1 MKGILKL
8 LYVVVSLGLFFV
20 VEAFCASRIIW
31 YYNWSNIEEIYLRS
45 WMCAVI
51 GFDLIVFLLRRLK
64 EPVIPAFPVFV
75 VKFEMFVA
83 ILISCVLLGAFL
95 VGTLETNR
103 LVSALLNQFFVI
115 LIKFLEITW
124 KPRSVSPIPSGEPD
138 DS

>member
-31 YYNWSNIEEIYLRS
+31 YYNWSNIEEIYLRL

-64 EPVIPAFPVFV
+64 EPVIPAFPAFV

-124 KPRSVSPIPSGEPD
+124 KPRSVSTILSGEPD
-138 DS
+138 DT

>member
-64 EPVIPAFPVFV
+64 EPVIPAFPAFV

-83 ILISCVLLGAFL
+83 ILISCVLFGAFL

-124 KPRSVSPIPSGEPD
+124 KPRSVSTILSGEPD
-138 DS
+138 DT